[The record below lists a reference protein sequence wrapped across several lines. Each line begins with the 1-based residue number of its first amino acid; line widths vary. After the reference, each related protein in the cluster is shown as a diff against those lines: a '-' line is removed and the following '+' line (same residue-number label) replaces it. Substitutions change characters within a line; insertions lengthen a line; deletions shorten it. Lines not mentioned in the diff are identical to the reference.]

1 MFASIL
7 SGTAFST
14 GENKHMQSQRLNQ
27 EKGIWHLFSSDYIKT
42 GRGLTPGWVWVR
54 RAGRESS
61 SFLVLF

>member
-27 EKGIWHLFSSDYIKT
+27 EKRIWHLFSSDYIKT
-42 GRGLTPGWVWVR
+42 GQGADPRTGVGQKGKKR
-54 RAGRESS
+54 IC
-61 SFLVLF
+61 